1 LQGNPINKV
10 PEAVREIVLK
20 GRGQMPAVALNEE
33 EMQALLQYLGGL

>member
-1 LQGNPINKV
+1 V

-20 GRGQMPAVALNEE
+20 GRGQMPAVALSDE